1 MAAQSVVEAAERL
14 QRIANA
20 LSEGNVNLEALYEE
34 ALAVIEPISEEEH
47 LLEELEG
54 KQLEVVKRVFL
65 FRKGALNQL
74 FRFISL
80 LPDDLK
86 RRVGAAINRT
96 KSLFETL
103 LKKEEEEEP
112 IKFDV
117 TVPGRSPE
125 VGRRHIIT
133 RTIEEICNVM
143 RQLGFSY
150 TEGPEVEDEYHNFVA
165 LNIPEHHLA
174 RDEKANFY
182 ITDTLLLRS
191 QTSPVQIRYM
201 ESHKPPIRVFAP
213 GRVYRPDTVDAS
225 HYYAFHQ
232 VEGLWVDEG
241 ISFAHLKTTLLLFSR
256 LMVGEDV
263 KVRLRPSFFPFTEP
277 SAEIDFSCFV
287 CGGKGCPTCGK
298 KGWLE
303 IGGCGMVNPN
313 VLRYCRIDPERYT
326 GFAFGIGIDRIVMAL
341 YGINDIRLL
350 FQNDIR
356 FLEQF

>member
-1 MAAQSVVEAAERL
+1 MHTIIESAEQL
-14 QRIANA
+14 EKIIQA
-20 LSEGNVNLEALYEE
+20 LSREEGLELESLYRDVLSILNNLPEK
-34 ALAVIEPISEEEH
+34 ISISEFKDSEIES
-47 LLEELEG
+47 L
-54 KQLEVVKRVFL
+54 KRTFL

-74 FRFISL
+74 FRFIPF

-86 RRVGAAINRT
+86 RSVGAAINKT
-96 KSLFETL
+96 KKKFESVFK
-103 LKKEEEEEP
+103 KKEEKTEP
-112 IKFDV
+112 PLKFDV
-117 TVPGRSPE
+117 TAPGRSPE

-133 RTIEEICNVM
+133 KTIETVCDVM
-143 RQLGFSY
+143 RQLGFTY

-165 LNIPEHHLA
+165 LNIPPHHLA
-174 RDEKANFY
+174 RDESANFY
-182 ITDTLLLRS
+182 ITDTTLLRS

-201 ESHKPPIRVFAP
+201 EKHKPPIRVFAP
-213 GRVYRPDTVDAS
+213 GRVYRPDTIDAS

-256 LMVGEDV
+256 LMVGENI

-277 SAEIDFSCFV
+277 SAEIDFSCFI
-287 CGGKGCPTCGK
+287 CGGTGCPTCGR

-303 IGGCGMVNPN
+303 IGGCGMVNPK
-313 VLRYCRIDPERYT
+313 VLRYCNIDPEKHT